1 MSDDETRPFKI
12 QSPGRPGLYFYE
24 GDAGNCARR
33 LLPATA
39 WPKTEALEWLLSLLR
54 GDVYSGHEGTA
65 RVEAARLVVEHAQDA
80 VPATVFN
87 VDRSRQAW
95 RGEEALVTAL
105 QRVHDAAHELKS
117 PPGTWSLEVQPP
129 PASDRPHTV
138 FVVEVAGGGA
148 GKLVVGVAG
157 RQEAAKDMAAEDAG
171 HPLDWQAM
179 GPSTLAAAGPRGSGY
194 TITCHGVRVR

>member
-1 MSDDETRPFKI
+1 MSEFMIP
-12 QSPGRPGLYFYE
+12 SPRRPGLYFYE

-54 GDVYSGHEGTA
+54 GDAYSHEGTA

-87 VDRSRQAW
+87 VDRTRQAP
-95 RGEEALVTAL
+95 RSEDALVTAL
-105 QRVHDAAHELKS
+105 QRVHEDAHELKS
-117 PPGTWSLEVQPP
+117 PPGTWSLEVQQP

-138 FVVEVAGGGA
+138 FVVEVSGGGA
-148 GKLVVGVAG
+148 GRLVVGVAG
-157 RQEAAKDMAAEDAG
+157 KQEAAKDMAAEDAG
-171 HPLDWQAM
+171 QTLTWQAM
-179 GPSTLAAAGPRGSGY
+179 GPSALAAAGPRGSGY
-194 TITCHGVRVR
+194 TVTCHGVRVR

>member
-1 MSDDETRPFKI
+1 MSDDETRPFMI
-12 QSPGRPGLYFYE
+12 PSPRRPGLYFYE

-54 GDVYSGHEGTA
+54 GDAYSHEGTA

-87 VDRSRQAW
+87 VDRTRQAP
-95 RGEEALVTAL
+95 RIRGASPEGEE
-105 QRVHDAAHELKS
+105 
-117 PPGTWSLEVQPP
+117 SLEVQQP

-138 FVVEVAGGGA
+138 FVVEVSGGGA
-148 GKLVVGVAG
+148 GRLVVGVAG
-157 RQEAAKDMAAEDAG
+157 KQEAAKDMAAEDAG
-171 HPLDWQAM
+171 QTLTWQAM
-179 GPSTLAAAGPRGSGY
+179 GPSALAAAGPRGSGY
-194 TITCHGVRVR
+194 TVTCHGVRVR